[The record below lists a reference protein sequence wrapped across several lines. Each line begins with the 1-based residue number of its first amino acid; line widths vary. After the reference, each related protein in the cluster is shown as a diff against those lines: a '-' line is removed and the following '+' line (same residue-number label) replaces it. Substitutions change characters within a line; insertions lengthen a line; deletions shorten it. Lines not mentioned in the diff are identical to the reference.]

1 MLKEILIVCFIILA
15 ILACNFI
22 LQGYITKSSDNL
34 AQKLSTLSGKIANNS
49 GDIKD
54 NEDINNLINDIEN
67 QWEKSKKKWEIFV
80 MHSEID
86 QIEIAFTNIKSSVG
100 IDYSEYAKIETEKAK
115 FLLQHIAERDA
126 FKLKNLF

>member
-15 ILACNFI
+15 ILVCNFV
-22 LQGYITKSSDNL
+22 LQSYITKSSDSL
-34 AQKLSTLSGKIANNS
+34 VEKLSTLSDKITTNS
-49 GDIKD
+49 KDIKY
-54 NEDINNLINDIEN
+54 NKDINNLINDVESE
-67 QWEKSKKKWEIFV
+67 WEKSKKKWEIFV

-86 QIEIAFTNIKSSVG
+86 QIEIAFTNIKSSVK
-100 IDYSEYAKIETEKAK
+100 IDYSENAAVETEKAK